1 MPTLEDQLRQ
11 IMAAETARLHAAPDL
26 AWRVMRSSRRRRGR
40 GRIAAVATS
49 LAVAAAA
56 PLYLTVAPGATQ
68 APAVVET
75 TAVSEAPAE
84 PAIDETPPMPSDP
97 PSLGDLGDG
106 KAFGRVKV
114 GYLPDGLRWS
124 HWSADFGDAY
134 TTSWNYDGDKRG
146 FYCVKI
152 YVYEN
157 QAVQEVDDSVQ
168 AHRDEGEGEEVTVG
182 DRTGYAVVEGV
193 GEDGMKG
200 TPTLFL
206 NMGERLRARIAFS
219 PVYVK
224 KFDGPEAVNRELKK
238 IAEGLTAVD

>member
-1 MPTLEDQLRQ
+1 MPALEDQLRQ
-11 IMAAETARLHAAPDL
+11 IMADETAKLHAAPDL

-68 APAVVET
+68 APAAHET
-75 TAVSEAPAE
+75 ASASEAPAE
-84 PAIDETPPMPSDP
+84 PAIDDTPPAPSEP

-114 GYLPDGLRWS
+114 GYLPDGLQWS
-124 HWSADFGDAY
+124 HWSVDNGDAY
-134 TTSWNYDGDKRG
+134 TTSWNYDGDKNG
-146 FYCVKI
+146 FYCVQI
-152 YVYEN
+152 YVYED
-157 QAVQEVDDSVQ
+157 QAVQEIDDRVK

-182 DRTGYAVVEGV
+182 DRTGYTVVQGV
-193 GEDGMKG
+193 GEDGGKG

-206 NMGERLRARIAFS
+206 NMGERRRAEIMFS
-219 PVYVK
+219 PMYVK
-224 KFDGPEAVNRELKK
+224 KLDGPEAVDRELKK
-238 IAEGLTAVD
+238 IAEGLTAAD